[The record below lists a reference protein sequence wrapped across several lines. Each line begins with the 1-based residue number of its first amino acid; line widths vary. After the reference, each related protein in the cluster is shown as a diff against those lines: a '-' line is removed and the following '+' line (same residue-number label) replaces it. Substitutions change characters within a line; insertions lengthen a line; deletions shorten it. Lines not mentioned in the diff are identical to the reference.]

1 MALIAG
7 SLDVNG
13 NFVEAD
19 SLAKSI
25 DDALPNKP
33 TMGQAER
40 RQLLIAI
47 ATGMISYLKA
57 HDTDSFSIAVTVNIT
72 TGSGTGTL
80 TIS

>member
-1 MALIAG
+1 MAMIAG

-13 NFVEAD
+13 NFVETD

-40 RQLLIAI
+40 RQLMIAI
-47 ATGMISYLKA
+47 ATGIITYLKA
-57 HDTDSFSIAVTVNIT
+57 HDTDSFAIAVSVSLT
-72 TGSGTGTL
+72 TGTGSGTL